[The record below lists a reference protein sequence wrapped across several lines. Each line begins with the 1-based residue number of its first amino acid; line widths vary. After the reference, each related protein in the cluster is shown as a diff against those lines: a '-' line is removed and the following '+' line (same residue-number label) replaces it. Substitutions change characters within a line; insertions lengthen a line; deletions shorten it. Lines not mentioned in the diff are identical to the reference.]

1 MNNVKGT
8 LNRSRGY
15 SSFKFIPETKDKMI
29 VATKTEEDQTSRK
42 MKSFI
47 TGDIPSMSHR
57 TSEQKIISNS
67 SFHHRWKN
75 SARRSIHW

>member
-1 MNNVKGT
+1 MFQLYLETLVIILMNNMKGT

-47 TGDIPSMSHR
+47 TGDGRSVMD
-57 TSEQKIISNS
+57 
-67 SFHHRWKN
+67 
-75 SARRSIHW
+75 RR

>member
-1 MNNVKGT
+1 MCIIANKLKGT
-8 LNRSRGY
+8 LNKSRGY

-47 TGDIPSMSHR
+47 TG
-57 TSEQKIISNS
+57 N
-67 SFHHRWKN
+67 
-75 SARRSIHW
+75 